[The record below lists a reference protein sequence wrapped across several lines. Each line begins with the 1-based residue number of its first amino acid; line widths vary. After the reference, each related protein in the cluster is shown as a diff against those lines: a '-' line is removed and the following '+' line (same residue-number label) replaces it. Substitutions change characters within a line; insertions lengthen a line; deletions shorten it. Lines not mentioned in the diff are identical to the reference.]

1 MISLSAQA
9 AHRRGIA
16 QRGEEVIFQRISGVA
31 PRTVT
36 FSAVVSAMVANYQ
49 PDGQDPARAGY
60 GASQP
65 GSITQGDRQV
75 IVMIEDLA
83 QARFPLPVQKN
94 DNIILSSTGEKLNVT
109 RVDMQKRA
117 FAGAI
122 ELGAA
127 GVA

>member
-1 MISLSAQA
+1 
-9 AHRRGIA
+9 
-16 QRGEEVIFQRISGVA
+16 
-31 PRTVT
+31 
-36 FSAVVSAMVANYQ
+36 
-49 PDGQDPARAGY
+49 
-60 GASQP
+60 
-65 GSITQGDRQV
+65 
-75 IVMIEDLA
+75 MIEDLA

-122 ELGAA
+122 ELAAA